1 MNNPELAQPIVV
13 PSRLSAEGLTAFV
26 LCGMIGALLLAYR
39 EPVLAMVHLWQTSDT
54 YAHGALIPFVTLYLL
69 YQNRD
74 QFFARD
80 IRICWPALLAVLGC
94 GALWAGAALVDIEVI
109 QQLAVVAALLS
120 LVLFFYGTLRV
131 TTVLFPLCFLFLAVP
146 MGDGLI
152 PHLVDMTADFVVVAL
167 RWSGIPVY
175 RDGTAFVIPS
185 GSWSVVSGCSGM
197 RYLMATITV
206 GMLFAYLNYRS
217 IWRRII
223 FVGVALVV
231 AIIGNWLR
239 AYGIVM
245 IAHLSDMKLALG
257 VDHLIYGW
265 VFFGILI
272 FILMS
277 VGMIWSEPPAA
288 DVGINLARQPIRPT
302 PSALFGAVLLGMISL
317 LMWPLLVQRLSNV
330 AEVSPPPIAI
340 AAQDLGPE
348 WRASP
353 PVVEGWNPYYA
364 GDPVRSRGNYSS
376 GEDHLGWDVAWYG
389 KQSQGVEVINA
400 ANYLVAEKTDPW
412 RLKDAPVSTSGPAS
426 NPNATESILR
436 ERAGDGQ
443 LIVWQWY
450 WVGGHTTVD
459 RLLSKL
465 YELNSLLRG
474 HGNPGASIL
483 VFTLVGAHED
493 LDQARHRLRMQSDK
507 LAQSL
512 NAALDRTL
520 SK

>member
-1 MNNPELAQPIVV
+1 MNKPELAEPTAV

-26 LCGMIGALLLAYR
+26 VCGMIGVLLLAYR
-39 EPVLAMVHLWQTSDT
+39 EPVLAMVHLWRTSDT
-54 YAHGALIPFVTLYLL
+54 YAHGALIPFVTIYLL
-69 YQNRD
+69 YQNRN

-80 IRICWPALLAVLGC
+80 ARIFWPALLAVLGS
-94 GALWAGAALVDIEVI
+94 GALWAGAALADIEVI
-109 QQLAVVAALLS
+109 QQLAVVAILLG
-120 LVLFFYGTLRV
+120 LVLLFYGTARV
-131 TTVLFPLCFLFLAVP
+131 TTVIFPLCFLFLAVP

-152 PHLVDMTADFVVVAL
+152 PPLVEMTADFVVAAL

-175 RDGTAFVIPS
+175 RDGTSFVIPS

-217 IWRRII
+217 IGRRIL
-223 FVGVALVV
+223 FVAVAMVV
-231 AIIGNWLR
+231 AIVGNWLR
-239 AYGIVM
+239 AYAIVM

-277 VGMIWSEPPAA
+277 VGMMWSEPPAA
-288 DVGINLARQPIRPT
+288 DAGINRARHPIRPT
-302 PSALFGAVLLGMISL
+302 PAALFGAVLLGAISL
-317 LMWPLLVQRLSNV
+317 LVWPLFVQHLSNV
-330 AEVSPPPIAI
+330 AEVSPPSIAI

-348 WRASP
+348 WRAST
-353 PVVEGWNPYYA
+353 PVVDEWKPYYA
-364 GDPVRSRGNYSS
+364 GDPVRASGNYSS
-376 GEDHLGWDVAWYG
+376 GEHHLGWDVAWYG
-389 KQSQGVEVINA
+389 AQRQGVEVINA
-400 ANYLVAEKTDPW
+400 ANHLVAEKAEPW
-412 RLKDAPVSTSGPAS
+412 RLKDAPESTMGPAS
-426 NPNATESILR
+426 NPNVTESILR

-450 WVGGHTTVD
+450 WVGGHTTTN

-465 YELNSLLRG
+465 YELNSLFHG
-474 HGNPGASIL
+474 HGNPGASVL
-483 VFTLVGAHED
+483 VFTLVGARED
-493 LDQARHRLRMQSDK
+493 LDQARHRLRTQSDR
-507 LAQSL
+507 LAQAL